1 MSGSPDDGTEG
12 GKLGGRDRGRVLVVD
27 DDAVDRTRLAATLRA
42 AGHDVVELNSAEQ
55 ALAFADREMPTLVV
69 LEASLPGISG
79 YQLCC
84 ELKDRFGAAV
94 PVVFASRSRTAP
106 SDRAAG
112 VLVGGDEYLIKP
124 VAPDELLVRVQQQID
139 RAAAF
144 LSAA

>member
-1 MSGSPDDGTEG
+1 M
-12 GKLGGRDRGRVLVVD
+12 VVD
-27 DDAVDRTRLAATLRA
+27 DDAVDRMPVATTLRA
-42 AGHDVVELNSAEQ
+42 AGHEVVELESAEQ
-55 ALAFADREMPTLVV
+55 ALALAEREMPTLVL
-69 LEASLPGISG
+69 LEAALPGMSG

-112 VLVGGDEYLIKP
+112 LLFGGDEYLIKP
-124 VAPDELLVRVQQQID
+124 VDPDDLLVRVQHQIN
-139 RAAAF
+139 RASAF